1 MLNENNRPIEKFP
14 EGYNLRMSVGG
25 YYVHTDDN
33 GNNWEVR
40 TDSDTYEDL
49 RPTVTKWQFIQACV
63 DAGITE
69 AQLETA
75 VALMTPKRKRFWAY
89 TGKLDR
95 DNPFSRGLRTNL
107 TPNPTPK
114 EWNAI
119 FLAASQLDFSKV

>member
-1 MLNENNRPIEKFP
+1 MAITRHTTKVAAEAT
-14 EGYNLRMSVGG
+14 GG
-25 YYVHTDDN
+25 QIVWVFATD
-33 GNNWEVR
+33 GKNWEAR
-40 TDSDTYEDL
+40 TDSDVYEDL

-75 VALMTPKRKRFWAY
+75 VALMTPKRKRFWAH

-95 DNPFSRGLRTNL
+95 DNPFSSGLRTNL

-119 FLAASQLDFSKV
+119 FLAASELDFSKV

>member
-1 MLNENNRPIEKFP
+1 MAITRFATKAAAEA
-14 EGYNLRMSVGG
+14 VGG
-25 YYVHTDDN
+25 QVSWVLDSK

-40 TDSDTYEDL
+40 TDADMYVDL

-69 AQLETA
+69 AQLTTA
-75 VALMTPKRKRFWAY
+75 VGLMTPKRQRFWAH

-95 DNPFSRGLRTNL
+95 DNPFSSGLRTNL
-107 TPNPTPK
+107 VPSPTPQ

>member
-1 MLNENNRPIEKFP
+1 MAITRFATKAEAEAIEGQLSWVF
-14 EGYNLRMSVGG
+14 
-25 YYVHTDDN
+25 DQD

-40 TDSDTYEDL
+40 TDADMYVDL

-119 FLAASQLDFSKV
+119 FLAASQLDFLKV

>member
-1 MLNENNRPIEKFP
+1 MAIIRFATKEEA
-14 EGYNLRMSVGG
+14 EAAGG
-25 YYVHTDDN
+25 QLTWVFDPD

-40 TDSDTYEDL
+40 TDADMYDDL
-49 RPTVTKWQFIQACV
+49 RPVVTKWQFIQACV

-75 VALMTPKRKRFWAY
+75 VALMTPKRKRFWAH

-95 DNPFSRGLRTNL
+95 DNPFSSGLRTNL

-119 FLAASQLDFSKV
+119 FLAASQLDPFKV

>member
-1 MLNENNRPIEKFP
+1 MAITRFATKAEAEAT
-14 EGYNLRMSVGG
+14 GG
-25 YYVHTDDN
+25 QITWVFDAD

-49 RPTVTKWQFIQACV
+49 RPTVTKWKFVQDCV

-69 AQLETA
+69 AQLDAA
-75 VALMTPKRKRFWAY
+75 VALMTPKRKRFCAY

-95 DNPFSRGLRTNL
+95 DNPFSSGLRTKL

-119 FLAASQLDFSKV
+119 FLAASELDFSKV

>member
-1 MLNENNRPIEKFP
+1 MAITRFATKAEAEAA
-14 EGYNLRMSVGG
+14 GG
-25 YYVHTDDN
+25 QISWVFDKN
-33 GNNWEVR
+33 GKNWEAR
-40 TDSDTYEDL
+40 TDIDIYEDT

-75 VALMTPKRKRFWAY
+75 VALMTPKRKRFWTY
-89 TGKLDR
+89 IGELDR
-95 DNPFSRGLRTNL
+95 DNPFSSGLRTNL

-119 FLAASQLDFSKV
+119 FLAASQLNPLKV

>member
-1 MLNENNRPIEKFP
+1 MAITRFATKEEAEAT
-14 EGYNLRMSVGG
+14 EGQITWVF
-25 YYVHTDDN
+25 DAD

-69 AQLETA
+69 AQLDAA

-95 DNPFSRGLRTNL
+95 DNPFSSRLRTNL
-107 TPNPTPK
+107 TPSPTPK

-119 FLAASQLDFSKV
+119 FLAASELDFSKV